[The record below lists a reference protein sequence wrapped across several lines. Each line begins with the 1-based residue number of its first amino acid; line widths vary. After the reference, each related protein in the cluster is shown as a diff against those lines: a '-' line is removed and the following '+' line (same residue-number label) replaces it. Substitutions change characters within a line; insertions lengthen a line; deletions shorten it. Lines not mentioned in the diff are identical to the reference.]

1 MGKFSKKYQSLKSK
15 KEISEI
21 FSVGEK
27 EKSGSVLMLY
37 KSSEN
42 GTKVAFSVKKKDF
55 KLAVDRNRI
64 KRLMKE
70 AFRLNQG
77 ELRKEQTL
85 FFIHLG
91 NKQHPFSYYNEKIKE
106 LLTRLNQD
114 EL

>member
-1 MGKFSKKYQSLKSK
+1 MGEFSKKYQSLKSK

-77 ELRKEQTL
+77 ELRKDQTL

-91 NKQHPFSYYNEKIKE
+91 NEQHPFSYYNEKE